1 MFEGMLVAVVNMH
14 IIVVYVYV
22 AVVDFHVSFVDFFC
36 CRGGIDLLTR
46 DHCF

>member
-1 MFEGMLVAVVNMH
+1 MFEGMLIAVVNMH

-46 DHCF
+46 GHCF